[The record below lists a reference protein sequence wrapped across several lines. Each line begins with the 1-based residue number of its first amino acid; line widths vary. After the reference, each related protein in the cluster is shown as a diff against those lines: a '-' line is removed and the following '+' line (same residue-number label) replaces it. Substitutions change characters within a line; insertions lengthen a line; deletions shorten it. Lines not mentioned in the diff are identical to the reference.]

1 MNRVSSI
8 IHLDYARQHGLTGQG
23 IGVAILIQ
31 ALIFIRIFILKK
43 ADIVLPVFWIW
54 SIIKHTITMTMDME
68 HTLPAF

>member
-23 IGVAILIQ
+23 IGVAILDTGID
-31 ALIFIRIFILKK
+31 FLKK